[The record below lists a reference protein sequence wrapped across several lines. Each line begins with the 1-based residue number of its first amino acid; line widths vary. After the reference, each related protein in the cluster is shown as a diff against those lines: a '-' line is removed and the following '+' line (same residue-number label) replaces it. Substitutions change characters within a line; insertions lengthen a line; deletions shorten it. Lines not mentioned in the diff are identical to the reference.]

1 MNFGQA
7 GITIDTDV
15 LAAAM
20 LNVLNRE
27 GYIHNAAYLAARDKL
42 REDSFYVNDEQIQQ
56 RTDCGDV

>member
-1 MNFGQA
+1 MEFGQA

-27 GYIHNAAYLAARDKL
+27 GYIHNAVCLAAKDKL
-42 REDSFYVNDEQIQQ
+42 KEDGFYVDDEQIQQ
-56 RTDCGDV
+56 GRD